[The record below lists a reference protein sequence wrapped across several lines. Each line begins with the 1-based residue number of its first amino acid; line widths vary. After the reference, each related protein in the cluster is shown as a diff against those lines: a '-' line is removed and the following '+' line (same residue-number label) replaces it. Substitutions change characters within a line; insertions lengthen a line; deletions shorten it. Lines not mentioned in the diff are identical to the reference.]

1 MKVQQMEILK
11 QVAEYLEKG
20 DREKVCELTGQAIEQ
35 NVSARQILD
44 DGLIAGM
51 KVVGDRFRKYEI
63 FLPEVLIAA
72 RAMNAGMDLIKP
84 LFIKEGITS
93 TGKIVIGTVYGDLHD
108 LGKNLA
114 GVMLKGAGF
123 EVIDLGNNVSAQKFV
138 DVAVKENATVIGM
151 SALLTTTMTEMNNV
165 TNLLKEKGLDRSI
178 KTIIGGAPISEEY
191 AKSIGADAYAY
202 DAASGVELVKQLV

>member
-1 MKVQQMEILK
+1 MEILK

-84 LFIKEGITS
+84 LFIKEGITA

>member
-1 MKVQQMEILK
+1 MKILE

-20 DREKVCELTGQAIEQ
+20 DRERVYELTGQALEQ

-51 KVVGDRFRKYEI
+51 KVVGDRFRKHEI
-63 FLPEVLIAA
+63 FLPEVLMAA

-84 LFIKEGITS
+84 LFIKEGVTAI
-93 TGKIVIGTVYGDLHD
+93 GKIVIGTVYGDFHD

-123 EVIDLGNNVSAQKFV
+123 EVIDLGNNVPAQKFV
-138 DVAVKENATVIGM
+138 ETAEKENATVIGM
-151 SALLTTTMTEMNNV
+151 SALLTTTMMEMKNV
-165 TNLLKEKGLDRSI
+165 TNLLKDKGLDKSI
-178 KTIIGGAPISEEY
+178 KTIIGGAPVSEEY